1 MWKILCS
8 VLVADVVNQHLKDM
22 FANAHVAAMALVVV
36 ALRMGG
42 YCATLHRGVPVT
54 WYILYLH
61 TMSSVVS

>member
-22 FANAHVAAMALVVV
+22 FANAHVAAIALVVI
-36 ALRMGG
+36 ALRISK
-42 YCATLHRGVPVT
+42 YYTTLHHGIPVT